1 MIYGLVSEF
10 NPFHNGH
17 KWLIDKVKT
26 ENDTVVTVMSSS
38 FVQRGDIS
46 IISKMD
52 RTFASLK
59 NGVDL
64 VLELPSVY
72 SLSSAE
78 DFGKSSIEI
87 LKGTNIIDKVVFGS
101 ERGDVDLLKKG
112 ISAPKDENVQNLIK
126 ENMNK
131 GVTYPKAIHNS
142 ILELYSDDVANL
154 FDGSNNILGM
164 EYLKSLENSNISAI
178 TFSRK
183 GTGHN
188 DEFSSGDFAS
198 GSYIRDNYSN
208 RELYTPKYPITD
220 TAKIENIEK
229 IILYKLSSMT
239 ENNLRN
245 IPDVQEGFENRII
258 KVVQNTNNFNELCEK
273 LKTKRYTM
281 SRIRRIICRAI
292 LGIDNSVKEISVP
305 YIRVLGFTEKG
316 SKLLKEI
323 KENGTLPLITNVKI
337 GYDNLDENGKKIF
350 EIENLAT
357 RLWSLASCNNTILNN
372 EFTQQIIKG

>member
-87 LKGTNIIDKVVFGS
+87 LKATNIIDKVVFGS
-101 ERGDVDLLKKG
+101 ECGDIDLLKKG
-112 ISAPKDENVQNLIK
+112 ISALKDENVQSLIK
-126 ENMNK
+126 ENMDK

-142 ILELYSDDVANL
+142 ISELYSDDIANL
-154 FDGSNNILGM
+154 FDGANNILGM
-164 EYLKSLENSNISAI
+164 EYLMSLENSNITAI

-183 GTGHN
+183 GAGHN

-198 GSYIRDNYSN
+198 GSFIRENYSN
-208 RELYTPKYPITD
+208 RELYTPEYPITD

-239 ENNLRN
+239 ENELRN
-245 IPDVQEGFENRII
+245 IPDVHEGFENRII
-258 KVVQNTNNFNELCEK
+258 KAVQNTNNFNELCEK

-292 LGIDNSVKEISVP
+292 LCIDNSVKEISVP

-323 KENGTLPLITNVKI
+323 KENGTLPLITNVKN
-337 GYDNLDENGKKIF
+337 GYDNLDNNGKKIL

-357 RLWSLASCNNTILNN
+357 KLWSLASCNNTILNN

>member
-101 ERGDVDLLKKG
+101 ECGDVDLLKKG
-112 ISAPKDENVQNLIK
+112 ISALKDKNVQKIIK

-142 ILELYSDDVANL
+142 ILELYSDEIANL

-183 GTGHN
+183 GAGHN
-188 DEFSSGDFAS
+188 DKFSGGDFAS
-198 GSYIRDNYSN
+198 GSYIRDNYSS

-239 ENNLRN
+239 ENDLRN

-292 LGIDNSVKEISVP
+292 LGIDNSVKEINVP

-323 KENGTLPLITNVKI
+323 KENGTLPLITNVKT
-337 GYDNLDENGKKIF
+337 GYDNLDNNGKKILG
-350 EIENLAT
+350 IENLAT

>member
-87 LKGTNIIDKVVFGS
+87 LKATNIIDKVVFGS
-101 ERGDVDLLKKG
+101 ECGDIDLLKMG
-112 ISAPKDENVQNLIK
+112 ISALKDENVQSLIK
-126 ENMNK
+126 ENMDK

-142 ILELYSDDVANL
+142 ISKLYSDDIANL
-154 FDGSNNILGM
+154 FDGANNILGM
-164 EYLKSLENSNISAI
+164 EYLKSLENSNITAI

-183 GTGHN
+183 GAGHN

-198 GSYIRDNYSN
+198 GSFIRENYSN
-208 RELYTPKYPITD
+208 RELYTPEYPITD

-239 ENNLRN
+239 ENELRN
-245 IPDVQEGFENRII
+245 IPDVHEGFENRII
-258 KVVQNTNNFNELCEK
+258 KAVQNTNNFNELCEK

-323 KENGTLPLITNVKI
+323 KENGTLPLITNVKN
-337 GYDNLDENGKKIF
+337 GYDNLDNNGKKIL

-357 RLWSLASCNNTILNN
+357 KLWSLASCNNTILNN

>member
-1 MIYGLVSEF
+1 MIYSLVSEF

-87 LKGTNIIDKVVFGS
+87 LKATNIIDKVVFGS
-101 ERGDVDLLKKG
+101 ECGDIDLLKKG
-112 ISAPKDENVQNLIK
+112 ISALKDENVQSLIK
-126 ENMNK
+126 ENMDK

-142 ILELYSDDVANL
+142 ISELYSDDIANL
-154 FDGSNNILGM
+154 FDGANNILGM
-164 EYLKSLENSNISAI
+164 EYLKSLENSNITAI

-183 GTGHN
+183 GAGHN

-198 GSYIRDNYSN
+198 GSFIRENYSN
-208 RELYTPKYPITD
+208 RELYTPEYPITD

-239 ENNLRN
+239 ENELRN
-245 IPDVQEGFENRII
+245 IPDVHEGFENRII
-258 KVVQNTNNFNELCEK
+258 KAVQNTNNFNELCEK

-323 KENGTLPLITNVKI
+323 KENGTLPLITNVKN
-337 GYDNLDENGKKIF
+337 GYDNLDNNGKKIL

-357 RLWSLASCNNTILNN
+357 KLWSLASCNNTILNN

>member
-87 LKGTNIIDKVVFGS
+87 LKATNIIDKVVFGS
-101 ERGDVDLLKKG
+101 ECGDIDLLKKG
-112 ISAPKDENVQNLIK
+112 ISSLKDENVQSLIK
-126 ENMNK
+126 ENMDK

-142 ILELYSDDVANL
+142 ISELYSDDIANL
-154 FDGSNNILGM
+154 FDGANNILGM
-164 EYLKSLENSNISAI
+164 EYLKSLENSNITAI

-183 GTGHN
+183 GAGHN

-198 GSYIRDNYSN
+198 GSFIRENYSN
-208 RELYTPKYPITD
+208 RELYTPEYPITD

-239 ENNLRN
+239 ENELRN
-245 IPDVQEGFENRII
+245 IPDVHEGFENRII
-258 KVVQNTNNFNELCEK
+258 KAVQNTNNFNELCEK

-292 LGIDNSVKEISVP
+292 LCIDNSVKEISVP

-323 KENGTLPLITNVKI
+323 KENGTLPLITNVKN
-337 GYDNLDENGKKIF
+337 GYDNLDNNGKKIL

-357 RLWSLASCNNTILNN
+357 KLWSLASCNNTILNN

>member
-101 ERGDVDLLKKG
+101 ECGDVDLLKKG
-112 ISAPKDENVQNLIK
+112 ISALKDKNVQNISVRLPRWLFCAARFRS
-126 ENMNK
+126 
-131 GVTYPKAIHNS
+131 VTDRRQ
-142 ILELYSDDVANL
+142 EQNL
-154 FDGSNNILGM
+154 PSVDLPQH
-164 EYLKSLENSNISAI
+164 
-178 TFSRK
+178 T
-183 GTGHN
+183 GTGYLFLLRLPCAVLHFPPLS
-188 DEFSSGDFAS
+188 DGDYTGRAASSFCSAPVS
-198 GSYIRDNYSN
+198 I
-208 RELYTPKYPITD
+208 
-220 TAKIENIEK
+220 
-229 IILYKLSSMT
+229 
-239 ENNLRN
+239 
-245 IPDVQEGFENRII
+245 
-258 KVVQNTNNFNELCEK
+258 
-273 LKTKRYTM
+273 
-281 SRIRRIICRAI
+281 SRSCWCMHW
-292 LGIDNSVKEISVP
+292 
-305 YIRVLGFTEKG
+305 
-316 SKLLKEI
+316 
-323 KENGTLPLITNVKI
+323 LPLWVRPWIW
-337 GYDNLDENGKKIF
+337 
-350 EIENLAT
+350 A
-357 RLWSLASCNNTILNN
+357 
-372 EFTQQIIKG
+372 

>member
-87 LKGTNIIDKVVFGS
+87 LKATNIIDKVVFGS
-101 ERGDVDLLKKG
+101 ECGDIDLLKKG
-112 ISAPKDENVQNLIK
+112 ISSLKDENVQSLIK
-126 ENMNK
+126 ENMDK

-142 ILELYSDDVANL
+142 ISKLYSDDIANL
-154 FDGSNNILGM
+154 FDGANNILGM
-164 EYLKSLENSNISAI
+164 EYLKSLENSNITAI

-183 GTGHN
+183 GAGHN

-198 GSYIRDNYSN
+198 GSFIRENYSN
-208 RELYTPKYPITD
+208 RELYTPEYPITD

-239 ENNLRN
+239 ENELRN
-245 IPDVQEGFENRII
+245 IPDVHEGFENRII
-258 KVVQNTNNFNELCEK
+258 KAVQNTNNFNELCEK

-323 KENGTLPLITNVKI
+323 KENGTLPLITNVKN
-337 GYDNLDENGKKIF
+337 GYDNLDNNGKKIL

-357 RLWSLASCNNTILNN
+357 KLWSLASCNNTILNN

>member
-101 ERGDVDLLKKG
+101 ECGDVDLLKKG
-112 ISAPKDENVQNLIK
+112 ISAL
-126 ENMNK
+126 
-131 GVTYPKAIHNS
+131 
-142 ILELYSDDVANL
+142 
-154 FDGSNNILGM
+154 
-164 EYLKSLENSNISAI
+164 
-178 TFSRK
+178 
-183 GTGHN
+183 
-188 DEFSSGDFAS
+188 
-198 GSYIRDNYSN
+198 
-208 RELYTPKYPITD
+208 
-220 TAKIENIEK
+220 
-229 IILYKLSSMT
+229 
-239 ENNLRN
+239 
-245 IPDVQEGFENRII
+245 
-258 KVVQNTNNFNELCEK
+258 
-273 LKTKRYTM
+273 
-281 SRIRRIICRAI
+281 
-292 LGIDNSVKEISVP
+292 
-305 YIRVLGFTEKG
+305 
-316 SKLLKEI
+316 
-323 KENGTLPLITNVKI
+323 
-337 GYDNLDENGKKIF
+337 
-350 EIENLAT
+350 
-357 RLWSLASCNNTILNN
+357 
-372 EFTQQIIKG
+372 

>member
-101 ERGDVDLLKKG
+101 ECGDVDLLKKG
-112 ISAPKDENVQNLIK
+112 ISALKDKNAQLLIK
-126 ENMNK
+126 ENMDK

-142 ILELYSDDVANL
+142 ILELYSDDIANL

-183 GTGHN
+183 GAGHN

-239 ENNLRN
+239 ENDLRN

-258 KVVQNTNNFNELCEK
+258 KAVQNTNNFNELCEK

>member
-87 LKGTNIIDKVVFGS
+87 LKATNIIDKVVFGS
-101 ERGDVDLLKKG
+101 ECGDIDLLKKG
-112 ISAPKDENVQNLIK
+112 ISALKDENVQSLIK
-126 ENMNK
+126 ENMDK

-142 ILELYSDDVANL
+142 ISKLYSGDIANL
-154 FDGSNNILGM
+154 FDGANNILGM
-164 EYLKSLENSNISAI
+164 EYLKSLENSNITAI

-183 GTGHN
+183 GAGHN

-198 GSYIRDNYSN
+198 GSFIRENYSN
-208 RELYTPKYPITD
+208 RELYTPEYPITD

-239 ENNLRN
+239 ENELRN
-245 IPDVQEGFENRII
+245 IPDVHEGFENRII
-258 KVVQNTNNFNELCEK
+258 KAVQNTNNFNELCEK

-292 LGIDNSVKEISVP
+292 LCIDNSVKEISVP

-323 KENGTLPLITNVKI
+323 KENGTLPLITNVKN
-337 GYDNLDENGKKIF
+337 GYDNLDNNGKKIL

-357 RLWSLASCNNTILNN
+357 KLWSLASCNNTILNN